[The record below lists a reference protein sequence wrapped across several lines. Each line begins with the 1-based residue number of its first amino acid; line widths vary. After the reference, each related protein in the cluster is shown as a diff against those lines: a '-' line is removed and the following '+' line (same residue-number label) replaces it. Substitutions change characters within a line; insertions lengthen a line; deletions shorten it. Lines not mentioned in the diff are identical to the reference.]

1 MGRRTQEMLQ
11 ILYVNHAPL
20 AVSVVDANHNF
31 IGHCV
36 KTAVVALVLWFNR
49 CVTRTLPPFFVM
61 VCYAAWHFPPGE
73 QRYIVRKC
81 NHEQGTF
88 VQKYDSDTTVR
99 EINEA
104 VDATIHSTQFTA
116 EGRWVV
122 EVELHDKNGRKI
134 GGTLELMDTSFETLD
149 AARNAGE
156 AQAKAVVQR

>member
-61 VCYAAWHFPPGE
+61 VCYVAWHFPPGV

-122 EVELHDKNGRKI
+122 GLSCTTKMEGK
-134 GGTLELMDTSFETLD
+134 LE
-149 AARNAGE
+149 ARLS
-156 AQAKAVVQR
+156 